1 MSALITQAAMQE
13 IDTQPLV
20 SYSRSLRYRLVIFD
34 FDGTLADS
42 GPWMVRALNGA
53 APRFGYRQ
61 VADHEIQALRA
72 KDNRTIIREM
82 GVPMWKL
89 PFIAHYIRR
98 QAALA
103 PPPPLF
109 AGVAEALIALRG
121 AGVRLAIA
129 SSNSEVTIRRAL
141 GPSLSAIDLFECN
154 AGLFGKAS
162 KFRTLVRRARVAAA
176 DAIAIG
182 DETRDIEAAR
192 AVGLSCGA
200 VAWGYALP
208 ELLQAHRPDVVFSD
222 VAEMAA
228 YLGAEG
234 AGRASSPAEEGA

>member
-1 MSALITQAAMQE
+1 MQDE
-13 IDTQPLV
+13 PAQPAV
-20 SYSRSLRYRLVIFD
+20 SYSLKLPYRLVIFD

-42 GPWMVRALNGA
+42 GPWMVRALNDA

-61 VADHEIQALRA
+61 VNEEEIQTLRA
-72 KDNRTIIREM
+72 KDNRTIIRDM

-98 QAALA
+98 QAAEAL
-103 PPPPLF
+103 PPPLF
-109 AGVAEALIALRG
+109 AGVPEALAALKG
-121 AGVRLAIA
+121 AGVRLAIV
-129 SSNSEVTIRRAL
+129 SSNSEATIRRAL
-141 GPSLSAIDLFECN
+141 GAHAANIELFECN

-162 KFRTLVRRARVAAA
+162 KFRSLLRRARVAQS

-192 AVGLSCGA
+192 VAGIACGA
-200 VAWGYALP
+200 VSWGYALP
-208 ELLQAHRPDVVFSD
+208 ALLVARDPDVTFAD

-234 AGRASSPAEEGA
+234 AARGAAE

>member
-1 MSALITQAAMQE
+1 MQE
-13 IDTQPLV
+13 PDPQLAV
-20 SYSRSLRYRLVIFD
+20 SYDRGLRYRLTIFD

-42 GPWMVRALNGA
+42 GPWMVRALNEA

-61 VADHEIQALRA
+61 VGDEEIQALRA

-109 AGVAEALIALRG
+109 AGVPETLARLRD

-129 SSNSEVTIRRAL
+129 SSNSELTIRRAL
-141 GPSLSAIDLFECN
+141 GAHADLIEVYECN
-154 AGLFGKAS
+154 AGLFGKAH
-162 KFRTLVRRARVAAA
+162 KFRTVLRRVRIAAA

-192 AVGLSCGA
+192 SAGIACGG

-208 ELLQAHRPDVVFSD
+208 ELLRDKGADVVFES
-222 VAEMAA
+222 VADMTA
-228 YLGAEG
+228 YLAPNEAAALG
-234 AGRASSPAEEGA
+234 

>member
-1 MSALITQAAMQE
+1 MQVKE
-13 IDTQPLV
+13 PQPTV
-20 SYSRSLRYRLVIFD
+20 TYSRSLRFRLAIFD

-42 GPWMVRALNGA
+42 GPWMVRALNKA

-61 VADHEIQALRA
+61 VSDAEIQALRA

-109 AGVAEALIALRG
+109 DGVPQALEALRD
-121 AGVRLAIA
+121 AGVRLAIV
-129 SSNSEVTIRRAL
+129 SSNSETTIRRAL
-141 GPSLSAIDLFECN
+141 GANAGMIELYDCN

-162 KFRTLVRRARVAAA
+162 KFRSLLRRTRVAPS

-182 DETRDIEAAR
+182 DETRDVEAAR
-192 AVGLSCGA
+192 IAGIACGG
-200 VAWGYALP
+200 VTWGYALP
-208 ELLQAHRPDVVFSD
+208 DLLMAKGADVVFAD

-228 YLGAEG
+228 YLGAQG
-234 AGRASSPAEEGA
+234 PCRTADQAV

>member
-1 MSALITQAAMQE
+1 
-13 IDTQPLV
+13 
-20 SYSRSLRYRLVIFD
+20 
-34 FDGTLADS
+34 
-42 GPWMVRALNGA
+42 MVRALNEA

-61 VADHEIQALRA
+61 VDEQEIQTLRA

-109 AGVAEALIALRG
+109 AGAPEALAALKS
-121 AGVRLAIA
+121 AGVRLAIV
-129 SSNSEVTIRRAL
+129 SSNSETTIRRAL
-141 GPSLSAIDLFECN
+141 GAHAAHIELFECN

-162 KFRTLVRRARVAAA
+162 KFRSLLRRARVAAS

-192 AVGLSCGA
+192 LAGIACGA

-208 ELLQAHRPDVVFSD
+208 ALLVARNPDAMFAD

-234 AGRASSPAEEGA
+234 AARSAAK

>member
-1 MSALITQAAMQE
+1 M
-13 IDTQPLV
+13 V
-20 SYSRSLRYRLVIFD
+20 SYSRRLRYRLAIFD

-42 GPWMVRALNGA
+42 GPWMVRALNEA

-61 VADHEIQALRA
+61 VGDEEIQALRA
-72 KDNRTIIREM
+72 KDNKTIIREM

-98 QAALA
+98 QAAQA

-109 AGVAEALIALRG
+109 DGVPEALLGLRE
-121 AGVRLAIA
+121 AGLRLAIV
-129 SSNSEVTIRRAL
+129 SSNSETTIRRAL
-141 GPSLSAIDLFECN
+141 RAHADLIEAYDCN
-154 AGLFGKAS
+154 SGLFGKAS
-162 KFRTLVRRARVAAA
+162 KFRSILRRMRVAAP

-192 AVGLSCGA
+192 IAGVPCGG

-208 ELLQAHRPDVVFSD
+208 ELLRANGADVIFD
-222 VAEMAA
+222 TVAELTA
-228 YLGAEG
+228 YLMPEAAMGD
-234 AGRASSPAEEGA
+234 ASQSGGDRIGG